1 MITNDDHS
9 GYDDQSAE
17 KFTDNHTQDSTFD
30 ETDANIENYAE
41 TIPRFSSVEVGKEL
55 NISPSMVGYWYKSFG
70 DILPDAI
77 QDQSSS
83 SSYRAGKLLF
93 SSRDIDILKT
103 ALKWKKQGLSPAD
116 IKVSIK
122 ASLKNG
128 TNYSFQ
134 QRNQMAE
141 LLKKEEVQMLLKE
154 FLRLDSEEK
163 DARQK
168 ALTTDISTQLAERLD
183 RIQDDI
189 INENKCLL
197 SKFEGYEELLKENY
211 QIQSNM
217 KVLEHDR
224 ENLALQNEELAS
236 KNEDLTDKNLALQT
250 EIEELRKQLAE
261 SSSKKGIL
269 SFLFKG

>member
-17 KFTDNHTQDSTFD
+17 KFTDDHTQDSTFD
-30 ETDANIENYAE
+30 ETDSNIENYAE

-93 SSRDIDILKT
+93 SSRDIDILRT

-116 IKVSIK
+116 IKESIK

-141 LLKKEEVQMLLKE
+141 LLKKEEVQLLLKE
-154 FLRLDSEEK
+154 FLKLDAEEK
-163 DARQK
+163 EARQN
-168 ALTTDISTQLAERLD
+168 ALATSISTQLAERLD
-183 RIQDDI
+183 RIQDGIVDD
-189 INENKCLL
+189 NKRLL
-197 SKFEGYEELLKENY
+197 SKFEGYEELLKENF
-211 QIQSNM
+211 QIQSDL

-224 ENLALQNEELAS
+224 ENLTLQNEDLIS
-236 KNEDLTDKNLALQT
+236 KNEDLTDKNLALQN
-250 EIEELRKQLAE
+250 EIEDLKKQLEE
-261 SSSKKGIL
+261 SNSKKGIF